1 MAGELSP
8 AEVVLVLESRARAQA
23 AAASGGKCPF
33 GHGSAP
39 APAAPASK
47 SSAPK
52 SAASVRAVSSATGSD
67 HELGHAMRRS
77 KSQRMMEPLNYADY
91 LQLNKIIG
99 PGSQDLMSTKA
110 GFEAHDEHLFIVI
123 HQTCVVARSVAPSA
137 LHRSPRAHA
146 LARIDLS
153 NIPLPLHAHARCR
166 SYELWFKQI
175 LWELDSVRAVFMAP
189 AVEERS
195 MGIAVGRLVRI
206 TEILRIL
213 VQQLTVLET
222 MTPVQ
227 FLTFRDFLF
236 PASGFQSKQFRLLEN
251 KLGLKKDS
259 RLKYGGKGYCTYL
272 RDDEMRVVEQAEKEP
287 SMHDLLDEWLSRM
300 PFLQVSVLLFTVT
313 FYANH
318 AHNLTRC
325 P

>member
-1 MAGELSP
+1 MAGALSP
-8 AEVVLVLESRARAQA
+8 AEVALVLESRARAQA
-23 AAASGGKCPF
+23 AAASGAKCPF
-33 GHGSAP
+33 GHGASS

-47 SSAPK
+47 SSGTVSP
-52 SAASVRAVSSATGSD
+52 STPTVRAVSSATGSD
-67 HELGHAMRRS
+67 HELGHAMRTS

-123 HQTCVVARSVAPSA
+123 HQTCVAARSVASSMRARARASAGATPS
-137 LHRSPRAHA
+137 LHR
-146 LARIDLS
+146 ARIFTLCPRPS
-153 NIPLPLHAHARCR
+153 RR

-175 LWELDSVRAVFMAP
+175 LWELDSVRAVFMSP
-189 AVEERS
+189 PVEERS

-251 KLGLKKDS
+251 KVRSEQFFYRYISCGSCSHFDS
-259 RLKYGGKGYCTYL
+259 LPLIYL
-272 RDDEMRVVEQAEKEP
+272 
-287 SMHDLLDEWLSRM
+287 
-300 PFLQVSVLLFTVT
+300 
-313 FYANH
+313 
-318 AHNLTRC
+318 
-325 P
+325 